1 MSGEFSEL
9 EDESN
14 RQAYAAYIFTSA
26 GAASQLDNSFY
37 LLKYVFVF
45 LCVSGSVCE
54 CVWRDFGEL
63 LERYH
68 RVGGGR

>member
-54 CVWRDFGEL
+54 CV
-63 LERYH
+63 
-68 RVGGGR
+68 